1 MQDEASPAGEAL
13 AQLARGLVEE
23 ITALKAAE
31 LARQLARDPGTP
43 APDGPPPDDAAVPA
57 WPAHFRAWHPTLA
70 DPDCRT
76 HLLGY
81 PGNRAHVLGWQAER
95 AAGPPPEE
103 GHDPS
108 AARPGRRRRRRW

>member
-1 MQDEASPAGEAL
+1 VSDGGSPAGEAL
-13 AQLARGLVEE
+13 LQLARGLVEE
-23 ITALKAAE
+23 ITAVKAAE
-31 LARQLARDPGTP
+31 LARQLSP
-43 APDGPPPDDAAVPA
+43 APDGPPPDDAGPPPA

-81 PGNRAHVLGWQAER
+81 PDNRAHLLGWQAEL

-108 AARPGRRRRRRW
+108 AARPAARRRRRRWQP